1 MGARRVAYP
10 LQASRITKRF
20 GGLTALQD
28 VSLVVPP
35 RGIVGLIG
43 PNGAGKTTFFN
54 CVTGVYP
61 PTVGRVQ
68 LFGQDVTGWP
78 ADRRAH
84 LGVART
90 YQRLELFRTLTVR
103 ENVLAAFEA
112 RYGSGDVVSD
122 LFALPATIETRYEA
136 DAQVDVVLEMT
147 GLQDRADVAAGE
159 LPLGTARVVEF
170 ARAIV
175 TKPRLLMLDEPSSG
189 LRAEESQHLAD
200 LVRRVRDGGTSVL
213 LVEHD
218 MSFVLELSDYV
229 YVLDFGELLAEG
241 TPALI
246 RQNEGVRAAYLGTEA
261 AS

>member
-1 MGARRVAYP
+1 VGRRGVAYP
-10 LQASRITKRF
+10 LQASRLTKRF
-20 GGLTALQD
+20 GGLTALRD

-43 PNGAGKTTFFN
+43 PNGAGKTTLFD
-54 CVTGVYP
+54 CVTGVHP
-61 PTVGRVQ
+61 PTVGRVH
-68 LFGQDVTGWP
+68 LFGVDVTEWP
-78 ADRRAH
+78 AHRRAH
-84 LGVART
+84 LGIART

-112 RYGSGDVVSD
+112 RYGAGDVVSD
-122 LFALPATIETRYEA
+122 IFSLPPTIETRYEA
-136 DAQVDVVLEMT
+136 EAQVDVVLEMA
-147 GLQDRADVAAGE
+147 GLQDKADVPAGE
-159 LPLGTARVVEF
+159 LPLGTARIVEF
-170 ARAIV
+170 ARAIA

-189 LRAEESQHLAD
+189 LRTDESQRLAD
-200 LVRRVRDGGTSVL
+200 LVHQVRADGTSVL

-246 RQNEGVRAAYLGTEA
+246 REDEDVRAAYLGTEV

>member
-1 MGARRVAYP
+1 MGTGRVAYP

-43 PNGAGKTTFFN
+43 PNGAGKTTLFN

-61 PTVGRVQ
+61 PTVGRVH
-68 LFGQDVTGWP
+68 LFGEDVTDWP
-78 ADRRAH
+78 AYRRAH

-103 ENVLAAFEA
+103 ENVLVAFEA
-112 RYGSGDVVSD
+112 RYGAGDVVSD

-136 DAQVDVVLEMT
+136 EAQVDVILEMT
-147 GLQDRADVAAGE
+147 GLQDKADVAAGE

-175 TKPRLLMLDEPSSG
+175 TKPRVLLLDEPSSG
-189 LRAEESQHLAD
+189 LRTDESQRLAD
-200 LVRRVRDGGTSVL
+200 LVRQVRDAGTAVL

-241 TPALI
+241 TPTLI
-246 RQNEGVRAAYLGTEA
+246 RQNEDVRAAYLGA
-261 AS
+261 GVAS